1 MPVTAGYIA
10 GDPSLAAR
18 GSRLH
23 DPALNLDL
31 GQRYVNYLAAQDQI
45 DGDLIRVLASYNAGP
60 ASFAR
65 WGAAICDEGDPLLFI
80 EAIPLPE
87 TRAFVQ
93 HALAYTWIYAA
104 RLHLPAPSL
113 DQMAAGAF
121 PRFTP
126 AGRAETI
133 AATAPGPTNRI
144 H

>member
-1 MPVTAGYIA
+1 M
-10 GDPSLAAR
+10 S
-18 GSRLH
+18 
-23 DPALNLDL
+23 
-31 GQRYVNYLAAQDQI
+31 YLAGQEQI

-60 ASFAR
+60 SSFAR
-65 WGAAICDEGDPLLFI
+65 WGGAVRDEGDPLLFI
-80 EAIPLPE
+80 EAIPLSE

-104 RLHLPAPSL
+104 RLHLPTPSL

-121 PRFTP
+121 PRFTS

-133 AATAPGPTNRI
+133 AATAPGSSNRI